1 MEKLY
6 RVQMNNHGAPDFS
19 TAVEVKPLY
28 TSPKTLRDYDQY
40 KSEVAYAHGWN
51 DAVEFIFGAKELCE
65 RDFKV
70 VNGGADSEQVQ
81 DRR

>member
-1 MEKLY
+1 MEKIY
-6 RVQMNNHGAPDFS
+6 RVQMNSYGAPDFS

-51 DAVEFIFGAKELCE
+51 DAVEFIFGAEELCE

-70 VNGGADSEQVQ
+70 VNGGKNEQVQ
-81 DRR
+81 SRR

>member
-1 MEKLY
+1 MEKIY
-6 RVQMNNHGAPDFS
+6 RAQMNNHGAPDFS

-51 DAVEFIFGAKELCE
+51 DAVEFIFGDEELCE
-65 RDFKV
+65 RDFEV
-70 VNGGADSEQVQ
+70 VNGGADYETN
-81 DRR
+81 